1 MLNTRINLA
10 LKAVVAKKP
19 KMPSKN
25 NTHIYV
31 GIGTLTILLGSA
43 FMVSRVLKQKRHQ
56 TVLKKKDTS
65 IFDSPDALGSGQ
77 CISPRLVFML
87 QQLEQKT
94 GYPIFSWI
102 NSGVRTPYWNRKVGG
117 VRNSSHEIPNCKA
130 VDIKALNK
138 TIRNRLVYVASEVGF
153 KRIGVG
159 KTFVH
164 LDVDQNKSQHVA
176 WGYPSGSLPE
186 INPFV

>member
-1 MLNTRINLA
+1 M
-10 LKAVVAKKP
+10 VAKKRNMSQ
-19 KMPSKN
+19 KG

-31 GIGTLTILLGSA
+31 GIGTLSVLLGTA
-43 FMVSRVLKQKRHQ
+43 FLVSRLLKQKKQ
-56 TVLKKKDTS
+56 QSILKKIDTS
-65 IFDSPDALGSGQ
+65 VFDSPDAIGSGR
-77 CISPRLVFML
+77 CINSDLLFKL
-87 QQLEQKT
+87 QQLQLKT

-102 NSGVRTPYWNRKVGG
+102 NSGVRTPFWNRKVGG

-130 VDIKALNK
+130 VDIKAINQ
-138 TIRNRLVYVASEVGF
+138 TIRNHLVYAAKEVGF

-164 LDVDQNKSQHVA
+164 LDVDKNKSQYVA
-176 WGYPSGSLPE
+176 WGYPKGNRPE